1 MFFSKCT
8 YFIKVFINIFPFSF
22 SQQIASIVEKQDT
35 IIELVTSI
43 KNKQHDNKNEIL
55 TQIVA
60 PATVNGTPV
69 NVAQSIAEVIS
80 PLTNQLEAMA
90 TSIQNLKEAMN
101 QQLSAT
107 ASQNA
112 PTEIPTYIHDDETTR
127 HVPKEFK
134 FKKSVL

>member
-1 MFFSKCT
+1 
-8 YFIKVFINIFPFSF
+8 
-22 SQQIASIVEKQDT
+22 
-35 IIELVTSI
+35 
-43 KNKQHDNKNEIL
+43 
-55 TQIVA
+55 
-60 PATVNGTPV
+60 
-69 NVAQSIAEVIS
+69 
-80 PLTNQLEAMA
+80 
-90 TSIQNLKEAMN
+90 MN